1 MKNGWTGGQ
10 YSVFRLTLGLY
21 LFIHFLQLVSWG
33 AEMFSNQG
41 MLPEASVSP
50 LIHLFPNVL
59 AVLDSVWFVKGLLLL
74 GASLGLLFAVGLY
87 DRITAILLWYILAC
101 LLGRNPLILNP
112 GIPFVGWM
120 LLAHSFLQPAPY
132 GSAAAMGRTDPGNG
146 WHMNQS
152 IFAGAWIL
160 LSVAYSYSGIMKWN
174 SPSWIDGT
182 AIHHVLMNPLTR
194 PGFVRDFL
202 LQFPDASLRVAT
214 WFVLG
219 LELLFAPLA
228 LIRILRKW
236 IWLAMLLMHASIL
249 FLLDFT
255 DLSLGMI
262 FFHFFTFN
270 PSWVKGISASV
281 PDIIFYDGNCGLCHR
296 FVRFVLAEDTSGNLF
311 RFAPLASGAFEK
323 SIRESQKVKLPDSV
337 VLFTG
342 KSEVLIR
349 SAAILY
355 VLKRM
360 GGFWRAI
367 ATFAFILPTRLL
379 DGLYNLVARVRLQLF
394 KKPAEAC
401 PVVPAELRS
410 RFLSP
415 S

>member
-21 LFIHFLQLVSWG
+21 LFIHFLQLVPWG

-50 LIHLFPNVL
+50 LIQLFPNVL
-59 AVLDSVWFVKGLLLL
+59 AVLDSIWFVKGLLLL
-74 GASLGLLFAVGLY
+74 GVALGVLFAVGLY
-87 DRITAILLWYILAC
+87 DRIAAVLLWYILAC
-101 LLGRNPLILNP
+101 FLGRNPLILNP
-112 GIPFVGWM
+112 GIPFIGWM

-132 GSAAAMGRTDPGNG
+132 GSVAATGRTDPGNG
-146 WHMNQS
+146 WHMKQS

-182 AIHHVLMNPLTR
+182 AIQHVLMNPLTR
-194 PGFVRDFL
+194 AGFVRQFL
-202 LQFPDASLRVAT
+202 LQLPDGILRGAT

-236 IWLAMLLMHASIL
+236 LWVVMLLMHASIL

-270 PSWVKGISASV
+270 PAWVKGVPVSV
-281 PDIIFYDGNCGLCHR
+281 PDVIFYDGNCGLCHR
-296 FVRFVLAEDTSGNLF
+296 FVRFVLAEDTSGNLY
-311 RFAPLASGAFEK
+311 RFAPLDSEAFQK
-323 SIRESQKVKLPDSV
+323 SVPESQRTNLPDSV
-337 VLFTG
+337 VLLSAKG
-342 KSEVLIR
+342 EALIR
-349 SAAILY
+349 SAAILH
-355 VLKRM
+355 VLKRL
-360 GGFWRAI
+360 GGLWRVI
-367 ATFAFILPTRLL
+367 ASVARILPTRLL
-379 DGLYNLVARVRLQLF
+379 DALYNLVARVRLQLF
-394 KKPAEAC
+394 KKPDEAC
-401 PVVPAELRS
+401 PIVPADLRG
-410 RFLSP
+410 RFLTHS
-415 S
+415 